1 MYSEQSSMQSSMVG
15 KKKCIEDYI
24 DVNVPG
30 KNTPELGKVNTILDI
45 YIQYSYVY
53 LDYNK

>member
-1 MYSEQSSMQSSMVG
+1 MQSSMVG

-45 YIQYSYVY
+45 YI
-53 LDYNK
+53 